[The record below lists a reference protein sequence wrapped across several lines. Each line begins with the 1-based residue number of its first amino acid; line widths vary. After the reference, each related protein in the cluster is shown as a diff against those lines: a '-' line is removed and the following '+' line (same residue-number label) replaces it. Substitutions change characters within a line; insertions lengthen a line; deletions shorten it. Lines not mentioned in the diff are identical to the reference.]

1 MILLLIIMLICVCG
15 YHLFKEYER
24 LNAHIIALW
33 EEIDSIKKEITL
45 LKEFLRLYNN
55 E

>member
-1 MILLLIIMLICVCG
+1 MILLIIIILICS

-33 EEIDSIKKEITL
+33 EEIASIKKEITL